1 MRRLGA
7 NRSTPGRKVKTP
19 LAGADKNQVERSSV
33 FVWAGIGSL
42 SAILLVGAWLM
53 ARSLEGAADT
63 TPPPVSAGGRAT
75 AAPGDFSGYV
85 APESECPGAENLAA
99 VTSVQEQ
106 TEICLLNY
114 ARRAAGLAPLQLSP
128 LLMRSAKIKADE
140 ILRCNQFSHEAC
152 GIDVRQPFADSGYF
166 APNSESRFG
175 ENLAWGGAEAGSP
188 RGALLGW
195 LESPEHRANL
205 LRNDWQEQGIAL
217 VEVDDFRG
225 VADSRIWVSH
235 FGRRG

>member
-1 MRRLGA
+1 LRA
-7 NRSTPGRKVKTP
+7 DRSTPAPKVKTP
-19 LAGADKNQVERSSV
+19 LAGADNNQVERSSV

-42 SAILLVGAWLM
+42 TVILLVGAWLF
-53 ARSLEGAADT
+53 ARALEGAADT
-63 TPPPVSAGGRAT
+63 TPAPVGAGELAT

-85 APESECPGAENLAA
+85 APESACPGADNLTAA
-99 VTSVQEQ
+99 ASVQEQ

-114 ARRAAGLAPLQLSP
+114 ARRAAGLGPLQISP
-128 LLMRSAKIKADE
+128 LLMRSAEIKADE
-140 ILRCNQFSHEAC
+140 IVRCNQFSHEAC
-152 GIDVRQPFADSGYF
+152 GIDVRQSFADSGYF
-166 APNSESRFG
+166 ASNSNSRFG

-217 VEVDDFRG
+217 VDVGDFRG

>member
-1 MRRLGA
+1 M
-7 NRSTPGRKVKTP
+7 
-19 LAGADKNQVERSSV
+19 ERSSV
-33 FVWAGIGSL
+33 LIWAGLGVL
-42 SAILLVGAWLM
+42 SAILLVGAWLF
-53 ARSLEGAADT
+53 ARALESAT
-63 TPPPVSAGGRAT
+63 NPTPTPVSARDRAT

-85 APESECPGAENLAA
+85 APENDCPGAEDLTAA
-99 VTSVQEQ
+99 PSVQEQ

-114 ARRAAGLAPLQLSP
+114 ARRAAGLAPLRISPQLM
-128 LLMRSAKIKADE
+128 LSAEIKAAE
-140 ILRCNQFSHEAC
+140 IVRCNQFSHEAC

-175 ENLAWGGAEAGSP
+175 ENLAWGGAEDGSP
-188 RGALLGW
+188 LGALRGW

-217 VEVDDFRG
+217 VEVGDFRG

>member
-1 MRRLGA
+1 VPIA
-7 NRSTPGRKVKTP
+7 PEPPAPVKATRP
-19 LAGADKNQVERSSV
+19 RAENNQVERSSV
-33 FVWAGIGSL
+33 FIWAGLGVL
-42 SAILLVGAWLM
+42 SAILLVGAWLF
-53 ARSLEGAADT
+53 ARALEGAADT
-63 TPPPVSAGGRAT
+63 TPTPVTARDRAT

-85 APESECPGAENLAA
+85 APESECPGAEDLTAA
-99 VTSVQEQ
+99 ASALEQ

-114 ARRAAGLAPLQLSP
+114 ARRAAGLAPLQISP
-128 LLMRSAKIKADE
+128 LLMRSAEIKADE
-140 ILRCNQFSHEAC
+140 IVRCNQFSHEAC

-195 LESPEHRANL
+195 LDSPEHRANL

-217 VEVDDFRG
+217 VEVRNFRG
-225 VADSRIWVSH
+225 VAESRIWVSH